1 MEARDSKMAV
11 KFLPSMT
18 DFAFLMPILYLF
30 GRMNGMENLLGDCDT
45 GWHIRTGQ
53 WILANRMI
61 PMRDLFSFTK
71 PGGVWFAWE
80 WLSDMLFAGMYS
92 LGGLAAVS
100 IFAILTIS
108 LTFAFLFRLVRQKSN
123 AIIAVCVTMIAAAAS
138 SVHWLARPHLFTL
151 LFVVIFYR
159 ILERARERLARGA
172 DARVL
177 WALPAATVLWT
188 NLHGGFLAGIALIAA
203 YGVGELLRFALS
215 ADDVTQAVARSS
227 ARQYL
232 ACAAASMAASLV
244 NPYGWQLHAHLVAY
258 LANTFE
264 SQHIAEFL
272 SINFHHPAA
281 IFFEILL
288 ALGAVAAFRG
298 VREGR
303 YVDAVLIAM
312 WMHAALLAVR
322 NIPLYAIVAA
332 PPVAAMLS
340 AWMAELPRIETAAW
354 LRNAARKFQETVNE
368 LSELDAIGR
377 FHVVSVAGAAIV
389 IALILAPHPPKR
401 FRPEFDPN
409 TYPASAIAK
418 ISTDVLDR
426 GGAAHIFTYDQWG
439 DYIIYRLYPRTRVF
453 LDGRTDYYGA
463 DFVQKAI
470 DAQNVKD
477 GWDRTLAR
485 FGVDTVLLPPSMP
498 LAGALKLSNR
508 WQEVYDD
515 GVAVLFRSSRAAV
528 ADAAQ
533 AAAPTTSRVSAIP
546 AMDRGI
552 SRDREVTKPEAGDPL
567 IAKPKS
573 TT

>member
-1 MEARDSKMAV
+1 MEARESNIAV

-18 DFAFLMPILYLF
+18 DFAFLMPMLYLF

-53 WILANRMI
+53 WILANHMI
-61 PMRDLFSFTK
+61 PIRDVFSFSK

-80 WLSDMLFAGMYS
+80 WLSDILFAGIYS
-92 LGGLAAVS
+92 LGGLATVS
-100 IFAILTIS
+100 IFAVLLIS
-108 LTFAFLFRLVRQKSN
+108 LTFAFLFRLVRRKSN
-123 AIIAVCVTMIAAAAS
+123 AIVAVCVTMIAAAAS

-151 LFVVIFYR
+151 FLVVVFYSA
-159 ILERARERLARGA
+159 LERVREGNTRL
-172 DARVL
+172 L
-177 WALPAATVLWT
+177 WLLPPAVALWT

-215 ADDVTQAVARSS
+215 ADEA
-227 ARQYL
+227 ARQAARMNARRYL

-244 NPYGWQLHAHLVAY
+244 NPYGWGLHAHVLAY
-258 LANTFE
+258 LANSFE

-281 IFFEILL
+281 IFFECLL

-298 VREGR
+298 LREGR
-303 YVDAVLIAM
+303 YVEAVLIAM

-322 NIPLYAIVAA
+322 NIPLFAIVAA
-332 PPVAAMLS
+332 PPVAAMLT
-340 AWMAELPRIETAAW
+340 AWIADLPRMETAAW
-354 LRNAARKFQETVNE
+354 VRNAARKFQEAATE
-368 LSELDAIGR
+368 LSEMDAIGR
-377 FHVVSVAGAAIV
+377 FHVVSVAGLAMVA
-389 IALILAPHPPKR
+389 ALILAPHPPKR
-401 FRPEFDPN
+401 FRPEFDPES
-409 TYPASAIAK
+409 YPASAIAK
-418 ISTDVLDR
+418 ISSDVLDR
-426 GGAAHIFTYDQWG
+426 GGPAHIFTYDQWG

-470 DAQNVKD
+470 DATNVKD
-477 GWDRTLAR
+477 GWDQTLAR

-498 LAGALKLSNR
+498 LAGALKLSDKWR
-508 WQEVYDD
+508 VVYND
-515 GVAVLFRSSRAAV
+515 GVAVLFRSAQVAA
-528 ADAAQ
+528 ADAASGPAGVSTNSQ
-533 AAAPTTSRVSAIP
+533 VSAIP

-552 SRDREVTKPEAGDPL
+552 GRDREVTKTEAGDPQ

-573 TT
+573 TI